1 MKDKIAREEA
11 LKALNDKN
19 NLLAEQDT
27 VREKVRPIAESYLF
41 TLEFLN
47 ALSFLESS
55 LLYIHLNDCLHVVE
69 QLESTFVSS
78 LAKQYPLTLL
88 FKDLGAI
95 SPSSSAFLKT
105 STSSLPIW
113 SSLSTLSLIERTRVY
128 LIVSL

>member
-19 NLLAEQDT
+19 NLLAEQDA

-78 LAKQYPLTLL
+78 LAKQYSLL
-88 FKDLGAI
+88 FLRNII
-95 SPSSSAFLKT
+95 SYDIRQNAVVQRIQNIWTMSGYNSSMCLT
-105 STSSLPIW
+105 VIQ
-113 SSLSTLSLIERTRVY
+113 TRQ
-128 LIVSL
+128 